1 MSAVYCGWAT
11 SRQLFPEK
19 VMQQWA
25 PQQQPRLLL
34 LFLKTRLTTSSH
46 GCIRHL
52 PYTLPLGDLL
62 QGHPINKMG
71 QQKEASKSGPF
82 TVPEHAIRAT
92 GVWMVVLQTLKQV
105 LVYMSTFALLSLSAH
120 SFFTTWRG
128 GRDLAKLK
136 LNARSVWRAERAP
149 RIYAAFRRLRGT
161 GNNVLSQAL
170 TGTSLQ

>member
-71 QQKEASKSGPF
+71 TTKGGVKEWPL
-82 TVPEHAIRAT
+82 HRART
-92 GVWMVVLQTLKQV
+92 CYQGHRRVDGGTADSETSPRLHVNVR
-105 LVYMSTFALLSLSAH
+105 SALLVSTQ
-120 SFFTTWRG
+120 FFHHLAWRQG
-128 GRDLAKLK
+128 FGKVEIECKVGLASRTGSKNLCSIPK
-136 LNARSVWRAERAP
+136 AARNW
-149 RIYAAFRRLRGT
+149 
-161 GNNVLSQAL
+161 Q
-170 TGTSLQ
+170 